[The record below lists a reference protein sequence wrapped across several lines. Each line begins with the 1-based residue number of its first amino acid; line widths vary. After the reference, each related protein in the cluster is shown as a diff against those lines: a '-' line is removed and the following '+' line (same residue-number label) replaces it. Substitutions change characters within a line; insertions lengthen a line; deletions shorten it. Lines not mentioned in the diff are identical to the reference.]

1 MNVITLPTIRQ
12 YCHIIGVIH
21 FSMFSPL
28 CSEVGSGLLLSN
40 LLFQSLL
47 PLCLFLR
54 CRLFAEPLEVLTAD
68 ILDAV
73 HDISLNAMFALPPIN
88 GRAVKPSLDV
98 RHLADE
104 RAARIV
110 CRYRGRL
117 GYRVPPSSIAFMAL
131 NAWSVL
137 VFRQLSEFI
146 MTG

>member
-1 MNVITLPTIRQ
+1 MLG
-12 YCHIIGVIH
+12 Y
-21 FSMFSPL
+21 
-28 CSEVGSGLLLSN
+28 LLV
-40 LLFQSLL
+40 QSFL
-47 PLCLFLR
+47 PLCCFLFR
-54 CRLFAEPLEVLTAD
+54 CLFEESLEILTAD

-73 HDISLNAMFALPPIN
+73 HDIPLYAVFALPPIN
-88 GRAVKPSLDV
+88 GRAVKIVLDV
-98 RHLADE
+98 RHLANV

-117 GYRVPPSSIAFMAL
+117 GYRASPSSIAFMAL